1 MSTMAA
7 RESGGLPDG
16 YSFQSIVARPK
27 SRDAGRVRLASADP
41 TDKPKVEAGYLSD
54 PADLATLRAGIKLG
68 RELSASAA
76 FERFGPN
83 VETFPGA
90 DVRTDEQIDEYI
102 RGTLHTSNALV
113 GTCKMGR
120 VRPTPSSTRRSACTA
135 SRACAS
141 PTRA

>member
-1 MSTMAA
+1 MRA
-7 RESGGLPDG
+7 RG
-16 YSFQSIVARPK
+16 R
-27 SRDAGRVRLASADP
+27 RDSASP
-41 TDKPKVEAGYLSD
+41 RH
-54 PADLATLRAGIKLG
+54 TLRARRPPLG

-120 VRPTPSSTRRSACTA
+120 ASDPTAVVAPTLRVHGVKSLRVVDA
-135 SRACAS
+135 SVMPRIPGGQTNAA
-141 PTRA
+141 TVMIAEKAADMIREDAAG